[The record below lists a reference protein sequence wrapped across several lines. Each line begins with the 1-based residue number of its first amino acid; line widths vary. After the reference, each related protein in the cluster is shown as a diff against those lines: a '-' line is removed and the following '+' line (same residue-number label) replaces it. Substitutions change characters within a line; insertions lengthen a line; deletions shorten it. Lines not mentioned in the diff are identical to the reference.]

1 MGRGQKWQGVSS
13 AALFLNAP
21 VSTEPSSLSAVETRR
36 DYVRF
41 SPGFLQSS
49 ELVIRIF
56 SALPAFEC
64 AFLGARSLIWSK
76 LCSDVLSKIR
86 EDFDAAGV
94 VQSDEQILRVMNEFT
109 LEAGNQGPVTR
120 GGAPDALAVMLARQ
134 GGLRCLVQTLKIF
147 GDTPSPP
154 RHFSARLAF
163 LCFAPDS
170 GHSTDTKIGSDLHK
184 RTLGRNRRVFGSL
197 TMAKTTKLSRRP
209 SSSKGC
215 AAPINRKTR

>member
-1 MGRGQKWQGVSS
+1 MMHNGCGATSGERPKMAGRLISS
-13 AALFLNAP
+13 VILSVPLLPPFRRLNDAQRMRG
-21 VSTEPSSLSAVETRR
+21 LSAVETRR

-109 LEAGNQGPVTR
+109 LEAGNQVTR

-134 GGLRCLVQTLKIF
+134 LK
-147 GDTPSPP
+147 
-154 RHFSARLAF
+154 
-163 LCFAPDS
+163 
-170 GHSTDTKIGSDLHK
+170 
-184 RTLGRNRRVFGSL
+184 
-197 TMAKTTKLSRRP
+197 
-209 SSSKGC
+209 
-215 AAPINRKTR
+215 RK